1 MQPGRTRIAHFV
13 DSFQVGGTE
22 LNAIRTLEG
31 LVERNMEV
39 DVFHLRDEGP
49 LKARYLALG
58 IPMHHIPI
66 AGLAS
71 AQTARRAVA
80 LGTMLRRRRI
90 QVVQTH
96 DVYTNV
102 FAAPVAKLAGCRV
115 IASRRWWFEVP
126 RAGLNTVNRWSYLF
140 ADLVLANSPS
150 VAAMLER
157 KERVPS
163 RKIIVVPNF
172 VDVSCRSDP
181 SAPEKRAQLER
192 WNIASEAFV
201 IGMVG
206 RLTRAKNYPLA
217 IDAIARLPA
226 DCHLVIAG
234 EGDMRAEIT
243 RRIEERGVRER
254 VHLLG
259 ELESASEFQ
268 KFFDVSLLTSNT
280 EGFPNVL
287 LEAMRAAR
295 PVVATAVG
303 GVPDLVTH
311 GSTGLL
317 VPDGDRDALVDALR
331 TLRRDTALREHLG
344 SHGYRLV
351 AERFSRESAISSL
364 VNAYASLGARGA
376 P

>member
-1 MQPGRTRIAHFV
+1 
-13 DSFQVGGTE
+13 
-22 LNAIRTLEG
+22 
-31 LVERNMEV
+31 
-39 DVFHLRDEGP
+39 
-49 LKARYLALG
+49 
-58 IPMHHIPI
+58 
-66 AGLAS
+66 
-71 AQTARRAVA
+71 
-80 LGTMLRRRRI
+80 
-90 QVVQTH
+90 
-96 DVYTNV
+96 
-102 FAAPVAKLAGCRV
+102 
-115 IASRRWWFEVP
+115 
-126 RAGLNTVNRWSYLF
+126 
-140 ADLVLANSPS
+140 
-150 VAAMLER
+150 
-157 KERVPS
+157 
-163 RKIIVVPNF
+163 
-172 VDVSCRSDP
+172 
-181 SAPEKRAQLER
+181 
-192 WNIASEAFV
+192 
-201 IGMVG
+201 
-206 RLTRAKNYPLA
+206 
-217 IDAIARLPA
+217 
-226 DCHLVIAG
+226 
-234 EGDMRAEIT
+234 MRAEIT

>member
-1 MQPGRTRIAHFV
+1 MELGRTRIAHVV

-22 LNAIRTLEG
+22 LNAVRTLEG
-31 LVERNMEV
+31 LVERDLEV
-39 DVFHLRDEGP
+39 EVFFLRDDGP

-58 IPMHHIPI
+58 IPMYHVPI

-71 AQTARRAVA
+71 VRTARQAVA
-80 LGTMLRRRRI
+80 LGTLLRRRRI
-90 QVVQTH
+90 QVVHTH

-102 FAAPVAKLAGCRV
+102 FAAPVAKLAGVRV

-126 RAGLNTVNRWSYLF
+126 RAGLNTVNRWAYSF

-150 VAAMLER
+150 IAAMLER
-157 KERVPS
+157 KEGVPAH
-163 RKIIVVPNF
+163 KIIVVPNF
-172 VDVSCRSDP
+172 VDVHDHSNPDTSER
-181 SAPEKRAQLER
+181 RARLESWR
-192 WNIASEAFV
+192 VPADAFV

-217 IDAIARLPA
+217 IDAIASLPT

-234 EGDMRAEIT
+234 DGDMRAEIAQ
-243 RRIEERGVRER
+243 RIVQLGVQER

-259 ELESASEFQ
+259 EHGGASELQ
-268 KFFDVSLLTSNT
+268 RFFDVSLLTSST

-287 LEAMRAAR
+287 LEAMHAAR

-303 GVPDLVTH
+303 GVPDIVTH
-311 GSTGLL
+311 GATGLL

-331 TLRRDTALREHLG
+331 TLRRDAGLREQFG
-344 SHGYRLV
+344 ARASRVV
-351 AERFSRESAISSL
+351 AESFARESAISAL
-364 VNAYASLGARGA
+364 VNSYTMLGARG
-376 P
+376 